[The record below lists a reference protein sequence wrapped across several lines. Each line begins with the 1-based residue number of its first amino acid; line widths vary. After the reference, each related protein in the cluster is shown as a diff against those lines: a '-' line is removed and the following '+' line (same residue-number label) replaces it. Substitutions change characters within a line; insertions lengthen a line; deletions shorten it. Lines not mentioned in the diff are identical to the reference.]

1 MPDKVSNNQ
10 MIKVESDGEAGGS
23 EEKFL
28 TVQEQQRTQR
38 ELKVEGRGLE
48 ADGIVAIE
56 AET

>member
-1 MPDKVSNNQ
+1 